1 MFTLSVPEWLNNYL
15 VNDLNAV
22 NAPDFDKAR
31 SNLAN
36 SHADNCKYLGTYF
49 PRTYTELV
57 NIMKQLEKETTITET
72 GEFKNRKTVRILSV
86 GCGTGADVT
95 GLIDYLSKNT
105 AATNFSVSL
114 VDGNS
119 DALGLC
125 RKILEM
131 QGLAEEINI
140 TINQTVNEEISCE
153 SDFLRIAGKLTHYGK
168 FDFIITSKFLN
179 ELIGKIPNPYSNFV
193 NSFAS
198 GLNSRGLMIL
208 LDTSNPPKGSSK
220 WIPEIMNN
228 EINQNADKNSLATIL
243 PVPCHGNGCRF
254 VDCYTQFPNYYYKLK
269 TGAGCVTPDRSKY
282 TFRIISKKELYGSL
296 EYKNSYHRGGYIV
309 NSAKQTSCPKGL

>member
-1 MFTLSVPEWLNNYL
+1 MFTHCLPEWLNNYL
-15 VNDLNAV
+15 FNDLNAV
-22 NAPDFDKAR
+22 NAPNFDKAR

-36 SHADNCKYLGTYF
+36 SHDDNFKYLGTYF

-57 NIMKQLEKETTITET
+57 NIMKQLEKQTTITET
-72 GEFKNRKTVRILSV
+72 GEFKNRKIIRILSV

-95 GLIDYLSKNT
+95 GLIDYLSKGT
-105 AATNFSVSL
+105 AAVNFSVSL

-119 DALGLC
+119 DALALC
-125 RKILEM
+125 QKILEM
-131 QGLAEEINI
+131 QRQTEGINI
-140 TINQTVNEEISCE
+140 TINQTVNEEISSD
-153 SDFLRIAGKLTHYGK
+153 SDFQRIAGNLIHYGM

-198 GLNSRGLMIL
+198 GLSSRGLMIL
-208 LDTSNPPKGSSK
+208 LDTSNSAKGSSK

-228 EINQNADKNSLATIL
+228 EINLNCDKNGLATVL

-254 VDCYTQFPNYYYKLK
+254 VDCYTQFINYYYLLK
-269 TGAGCVTPDRSKY
+269 TGAGSVIPNKSKY
-282 TFRIISKKELYGSL
+282 TFRIISKKELYSSL
-296 EYKNSYHRGGYIV
+296 GYKNHHGGYIV
-309 NSAKQTSCPKGL
+309 NSAKQTTCPNSI